1 MLREVAR
8 YLVTL
13 FAVSSFCAISI
24 SGQAVNGLSVPP
36 PTQYDLSTDG
46 RPFLLNEA
54 SRASFFMLGELHGEN
69 EIPALIRSVW
79 PSMWKLGYRHVAAE
93 ISPWA
98 ANRLEFGKGE
108 VPIVGLWTQPEA
120 TFVTSLKRNRIPILG
135 GCDIEEL
142 QPYLL
147 LRELAAANPDD
158 KNLRMAVD
166 AVKNGYQR
174 KMAPALLQLMK
185 AATAVKDP
193 SIDGASLRNNL
204 LKSLEVE
211 TDRFTEARLSA
222 SLRREAVMKEL
233 FLDHWRKQ
241 GKTKVFL
248 RFGRNHLHRGIDRRG
263 VSTLGNFVAE
273 LAAAYH
279 LRAFNVAAF
288 AGGGKIRLLGPPS
301 EFDERGDD
309 PAFAYLASIA
319 RYPATVFDLRPLRE
333 TLHRLPDTKRS
344 PIEESLIYWVNSY
357 DAMIFYREVTP
368 LGAASSTPNKSL
380 EASRGSAKRRQE

>member
-8 YLVTL
+8 QLVTL
-13 FAVSSFCAISI
+13 FAVFSFCVISI
-24 SGQAVNGLSVPP
+24 SGQAANGLSVPL

-46 RPFLLNEA
+46 RAFLLNEA

-69 EIPALIRSVW
+69 EIPALIRNLW
-79 PSMWKLGYRHVAAE
+79 PSMWEVGYRHVAAE

-98 ANRLEFGKGE
+98 ANRLEFGKRDA
-108 VPIVGLWTQPEA
+108 PIVGLWTQPEA
-120 TFVTSLKRNRIPILG
+120 TFVTSLKRDRVPVLW

-142 QPYLL
+142 QPHLL
-147 LRELAAANPDD
+147 IRELAAANPND

-174 KMAPALLQLMK
+174 KMAPALLQLVK
-185 AATAVKDP
+185 AATVVKDP
-193 SIDGASLRNNL
+193 SIGGVSLRNNL
-204 LKSLEVE
+204 VRSLDVE
-211 TDRFTEARLSA
+211 TDRFTGARLSA
-222 SLRREAVMKEL
+222 SLHREAIMKDL
-233 FLDHWRKQ
+233 FHDYWLKA

-248 RFGRNHLHRGIDRRG
+248 RLGRNHLHRGIDRRG

-273 LAAAYH
+273 LGAAYH
-279 LRAFNVAAF
+279 LRVFNVAAF
-288 AGGGKIRLLGPPS
+288 AGGGKIRLLAPPS

-309 PAFAYLASIA
+309 PAFAFLASIA

-333 TLHRLPDTKRS
+333 ALLRIPETKRS
-344 PIEESLIYWVNSY
+344 PIEASLVYWVDSY

-368 LGAASSTPNKSL
+368 LGSSQFDAEQIAGREP
-380 EASRGSAKRRQE
+380 Q